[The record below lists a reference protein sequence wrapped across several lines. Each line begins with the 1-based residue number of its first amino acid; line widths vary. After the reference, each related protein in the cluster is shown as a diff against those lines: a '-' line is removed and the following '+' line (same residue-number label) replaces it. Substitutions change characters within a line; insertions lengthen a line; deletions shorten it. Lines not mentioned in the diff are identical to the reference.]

1 MNKHRQREALS
12 PSYRDGRPDPDC
24 ALAPAHAQW
33 VLRRQTSIPSCAM
46 AFSCC
51 SVAQSCLT
59 LRPHGL
65 QHARL
70 PYSSLYPGA
79 CSTLIGDKSLKFL
92 IHTPRKCISRP
103 RLGSPN
109 PDIHESSKNS
119 CTELLLGNNFLE

>member
-1 MNKHRQREALS
+1 MCAG
-12 PSYRDGRPDPDC
+12 PS
-24 ALAPAHAQW
+24 A
-33 VLRRQTSIPSCAM
+33 
-46 AFSCC
+46 C
-51 SVAQSCLT
+51 SVGPPQTDFNTVMCHGLQLLFSSSVMSDS